1 MGEYLSGFAD
11 VVAQYEVLDAFGATL
26 LLTLY
31 SAIGALVIG
40 TVVAMMRISPAPSFR
55 WAGAAYVSLI
65 RNTPLT
71 LVIIFCSL
79 VLWGQLD
86 VILVSQDEAG
96 WLAVNSFRL
105 AVLGLSVYTGAFV
118 CEALRSGV
126 NTVPVGQAE
135 AARAIG
141 LGFGSAMRLIIL
153 PQAFRGA
160 VAPLGNTLIA
170 LTKNTTVAQAAG
182 VVQASSIM
190 YTMIEFYPQYIIAI
204 FLLFALGFV
213 AIVLPMGLLATYVS
227 RKAAVRR

>member
-1 MGEYLSGFAD
+1 MGDYLSGFAD
-11 VVAQYEVLDAFGATL
+11 VVAQYDVLEAFGATL

-31 SAIGALVIG
+31 SAIGSLIIG

-126 NTVPVGQAE
+126 NTVPLGQAE

>member
-31 SAIGALVIG
+31 SAIGALIIG

-126 NTVPVGQAE
+126 NTVPLGQAE